1 MNTSRILLIPIMAV
15 SLCSC
20 SSSGHDE
27 PDTPDT
33 PLLPISFGSNSGAW
47 QDAPSSRSPQRTSR
61 ASGNNGLESLYTTFR
76 AWGYKTTATNA
87 TQQQVVM
94 DGYKVAYITDGAGST
109 ESNTNGWEYV
119 GISNDNDKTQQ
130 TIKYWDRSASTYR
143 FFAYSPFNTTATAST
158 TESTF
163 DGVSTP
169 VVQFS
174 LPFAYSESTT
184 PKTIPYITDLWL
196 AKKGETTASDG
207 TSTPVAKYGSPVTLT
222 FSPLTAKLRF
232 RFSYPDGT
240 DKEISITDIQFADS
254 RFTADPTT
262 ATTPLRGTINVA
274 YPLTGIPTSSTPQF
288 SWTASTATDA
298 TGQLLFTIPYEE
310 ENATIHI
317 KPNITTWEKWYY
329 VPPMNII
336 PYEQGAYT
344 MSAKINGFHSTA
356 TVPSQFMQWKVG
368 YQYTYIF
375 KISKVDNTITF
386 ADMQVEKWLPGNN
399 IDNSGTGTEGW

>member
-1 MNTSRILLIPIMAV
+1 MYNKRILFIPLMA
-15 SLCSC
+15 LCLLSC
-20 SSSGHDE
+20 SSSKDDND
-27 PDTPDT
+27 PITPDT
-33 PLLPISFGSNSGAW
+33 PQSPISFGGNSGAW
-47 QDAPSSRSPQRTSR
+47 QDAPTTR
-61 ASGNNGLESLYTTFR
+61 AGKTGLESLFTTFR
-76 AWGYKTTATNA
+76 VWGYKTTDDNA
-87 TQQQVVM
+87 TQQQLVM
-94 DGYKVAYITDGAGST
+94 DGYKVAYVTDGAGTS

-158 TESTF
+158 TESSF

-174 LPFAYSESTT
+174 LPFAYSEDTT
-184 PKTIPYITDLWL
+184 PNTIPYITDLWL
-196 AKKGETTASDG
+196 AKKGETTSSDG
-207 TSTPVAKYGSPVTLT
+207 TTTPVAKYGSPVTLT

-254 RFTADPTT
+254 RFTTDPTT

-274 YPLTGIPTSSTPQF
+274 YPLTGIPASSTPQF

-336 PYEQGAYT
+336 PDYEQGPYT